1 MKNYFPKLESIN
13 IANVAESRRDRPLL
27 YSWIFGFVG
36 RHRKTLTEVTLILP
50 EGMIDDRGSSGGG
63 GDHNNNLFSQH
74 PQVNIRKDLRRD
86 LKMPQHTYW
95 DVKHRLENF
104 TQLKKLIWDAGMLE
118 GQRRYDLGTTL
129 LISQTMLVEL
139 HIDNLHLKDLPLWG
153 HMEKLLE
160 KLNGTLETLSLGG
173 CFCGPPSALL
183 GAYVFSCSW
192 LKNCKRLKQLE
203 MVICGISVESIEDL
217 PFDHLQYLNLGHM
230 LIQDQI
236 EFICRHGKNLET
248 WVVPQRGCLVN
259 ILVARVTSY
268 LFQCMLY
275 LPRLKIL
282 NLFSAC
288 ADADEIQ
295 EFVRDLPGIR
305 KCGRM
310 CLMEQDR
317 NGDIRYHID
326 RQVFTKD
333 HSQLDRFME
342 ENRVNPVEQM
352 NGEDLVEY
360 FIRNII
366 AGRLVENH
374 DGGLLFW
381 RDEDLE
387 DLEENDQF
395 ELGEIHQLF
404 FA

>member
-1 MKNYFPKLESIN
+1 
-13 IANVAESRRDRPLL
+13 
-27 YSWIFGFVG
+27 
-36 RHRKTLTEVTLILP
+36 
-50 EGMIDDRGSSGGG
+50 MIDDRGSGGG
-63 GDHNNNLFSQH
+63 GGGGGGNHNLFSLL
-74 PQVNIRKDLRRD
+74 PGMNVRKDLRRD
-86 LKMPQHTYW
+86 LKMPQHTYL

-104 TQLKKLIWDAGMLE
+104 TQLKKLIWDTGMLE

-153 HMEKLLE
+153 HMDKLLE
-160 KLNGTLETLSLGG
+160 KISTTLETLSLGG

-183 GAYVFSCSW
+183 GVYVFSCSW

-217 PFDHLQYLNLGHM
+217 PFEQLLYLNLGHM

-259 ILVARVTSY
+259 ILVAKVTSY
-268 LFQCMLY
+268 LFQCMLH

-288 ADADEIQ
+288 AEATEIL
-295 EFVRDLPGIR
+295 EYVREQPGIR

-310 CLMEQDR
+310 CIMEQER
-317 NGDIRYHID
+317 NGDIRFHID
-326 RQVFTKD
+326 RQLFTRD
-333 HSQLDRFME
+333 HSQLDGFME
-342 ENRVNPVEQM
+342 ENRVNPVDQM

-366 AGRLVENH
+366 AGRLIENH
-374 DGGLLFW
+374 EGGLLFW
-381 RDEDLE
+381 RDENGE
-387 DLEENDQF
+387 DAQANEIF
-395 ELGEIHQLF
+395 ELIRPHHLF
-404 FA
+404 LP